1 MDAGYLAAALGGL
14 ISFLSPCVLP
24 LVPAYLCFIAGTS
37 LEELTRE
44 DEAGKPLA
52 YEGLTQRVALGAVGF
67 VLGFTTIFV
76 ALGASAS
83 AINPLIV
90 QHKDILSRIAGGV
103 IVVFGLHYM
112 GLFRIAFLN
121 REARFHIPGSGEGER
136 SPLMQFASPYLLG
149 LAFAFGWTP
158 CIGPIL
164 ATILTIA
171 AAQESLGAGVSLLT
185 VYSLGLGIPFLAAA
199 FAVRGFLSFA
209 GRFRRHMH
217 KVEIAAGV
225 LLAGTGLMMLTG
237 TFERLAIFLLE
248 TFPVLATFG

>member
-1 MDAGYLAAALGGL
+1 MDVGYVAAALGGL

-44 DEAGKPLA
+44 DKEGKPPGS
-52 YEGLTQRVALGAVGF
+52 EGLTLRVTLGATGF
-67 VLGFTTIFV
+67 VLGFTTVFV

-83 AINPLIV
+83 AINPLILQNKV
-90 QHKDILSRIAGGV
+90 ILTQIAGA
-103 IVVFGLHYM
+103 IIIVFGLHYM
-112 GLFRIAFLN
+112 GLFRIALLN
-121 REARFHIPGSGEGER
+121 RDARFHLPGNGEGER
-136 SPLMQFASPYLLG
+136 SLPMQFASPYLLG

-164 ATILTIA
+164 ATILTLA
-171 AAQESLGAGVSLLT
+171 AAQESLSAGVSLLT

-209 GRFRRHMH
+209 AKFRKHMR
-217 KVEIAAGV
+217 KVEIAAG
-225 LLAGTGLMMLTG
+225 LLIAGTGLMMLTG